1 MTASLVDIPK
11 LSDASGGKRICFW
24 LLKLLKQ
31 ERKEK
36 RENEEKVGISSREL
50 TPSSSLE
57 DQSLGNSARKFY

>member
-24 LLKLLKQ
+24 LLKSLKQ

-50 TPSSSLE
+50 NPEL
-57 DQSLGNSARKFY
+57 QLGRPEPY